1 MCASYPPIANG
12 TTSTGHSHVNSANSA
27 TSTVH
32 LPDNPTLQK
41 TVNHQTELMSETK
54 VSGLPT
60 YEEAIVYK
68 PSDEP
73 SGKPPSYSDTI
84 FHSPMQHI

>member
-12 TTSTGHSHVNSANSA
+12 TTSTEHSYVNSANSA

-32 LPDNPTLQK
+32 LPDNPALQN
-41 TVNHQTELMSETK
+41 TVNHQTKLMSESK

-60 YEEAIVYK
+60 YEEAVVYL
-68 PSDEP
+68 PSER
-73 SGKPPSYSDTI
+73 SGKPPSYSDTL
-84 FHSPMQHI
+84 FYSPMQHI